1 MREHAIVE
9 MGGEFRAGFHQQG
22 NGGFNGSDGLGV
34 EHERI
39 LLM

>member
-1 MREHAIVE
+1 

-22 NGGFNGSDGLGV
+22 DGGFNGSDGLSV